1 MDPVAKTTAIKHS
14 RSIPQNHLLSF
25 TTITYPL
32 HTHTYAHT
40 RLENSFILIN
50 TQSHHPA
57 NKFTFTITT
66 FNP

>member
-14 RSIPQNHLLSF
+14 GSIPQNHLLSF

-32 HTHTYAHT
+32 HTHTH
-40 RLENSFILIN
+40 ENSFILIN
-50 TQSHHPA
+50 TQSHRPA

-66 FNP
+66 FNS